1 MVWPVSSDKWKAPLD
16 QTLLISYI
24 GNFESTKKC
33 FLTCVHSTLTS
44 QPLSIILL
52 NPNFGVAIVLEIENN
67 SHSLK
72 LHLKKFF

>member
-1 MVWPVSSDKWKAPLD
+1 ML
-16 QTLLISYI
+16 SYMCTFNSHI
-24 GNFESTKKC
+24 PAVK
-33 FLTCVHSTLTS
+33 
-44 QPLSIILL
+44 SIILL